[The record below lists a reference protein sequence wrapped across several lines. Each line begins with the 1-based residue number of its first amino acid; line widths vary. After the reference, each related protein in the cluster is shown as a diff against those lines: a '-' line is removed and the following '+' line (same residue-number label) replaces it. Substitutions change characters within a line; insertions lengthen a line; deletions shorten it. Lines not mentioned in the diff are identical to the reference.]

1 MLLAGNPAASF
12 FYLLTAMHGLHV
24 IGDLVGWWVEARGV
38 WRQADPASVA
48 WRITL
53 CARYWHFLL
62 VVGRAICGH
71 GFADPRTGSR
81 DLRPTAALI
90 SESL

>member
-12 FYLLTAMHGLHV
+12 FYLLTAMHELHV

-48 WRITL
+48 WRIML
-53 CARYWHFLL
+53 RARYWHFLL
-62 VVGRAICGH
+62 VVWVVLFVAMALPTPELVRVICG
-71 GFADPRTGSR
+71 P
-81 DLRPTAALI
+81 LRR
-90 SESL
+90 